1 MFHHIQRSLAILRDR
16 LSNINRLLI
25 MKKYV
30 IFTPKYS
37 ETNGGVICLHYLA
50 HLINQQGGEAYL
62 CPIFENFEISK
73 INFKRPFLKTL
84 YSKLVDGFRKFHV
97 NESFNNKIIYDLG
110 VVKNSDE
117 WIAIYPEIVFGNPL
131 GAKHVV
137 RWLLHNPG
145 FHTKKIYYGPN
156 ELYFKYHQGFADFAY
171 LNSELSPN
179 PLYLSYYPL
188 HLYNMSNVSA
198 VRSGTAYC
206 LRKGRDREIQHDLT
220 ESILIDGMSHEEIA
234 AIFKRVKTFISYD
247 SYTAYSV
254 FAALCGCDSVVLPKA
269 GITKEAWYPNVESRY
284 GMAYGF
290 DDLEFASST
299 RALLLD
305 KVNKD
310 HEANASRVS
319 TFIQET
325 HEFFGESCP
334 V

>member
-1 MFHHIQRSLAILRDR
+1 VDLNDLV
-16 LSNINRLLI
+16 

-30 IFTPKYS
+30 IFAPKYS
-37 ETNGGVICLHYLA
+37 ESNGGVICLHYLA

-97 NESFNNKIIYDLG
+97 NELFDNKILHDLS
-110 VVKNSDE
+110 VVKNNDD
-117 WIAIYPEIVFGNPL
+117 WIVIYPEITFGNPL
-131 GAKHVV
+131 GAQHVV

-145 FHTKKIYYGPN
+145 FHSKKIYYGPD
-156 ELYFKYHQGFADFAY
+156 ELYFKYHHGFADFAF
-171 LNSELSPN
+171 LNSVLSPN
-179 PLYLSYYPL
+179 SLHLIYYPL
-188 HLYNMSNVSA
+188 HLYNMTHVA
-198 VRSGTAYC
+198 PVRTGTAYC

-220 ESILIDGMSHEEIA
+220 DSILIDGMRHEEIA

-269 GITKEAWYPNVESRY
+269 GVTKEAWYPNVESRY

-290 DDLEFASST
+290 DDLEFARNT
-299 RALLLD
+299 RALLLE

-319 TFIQET
+319 AFIKET
-325 HEFFGESCP
+325 HEFFGDSRA